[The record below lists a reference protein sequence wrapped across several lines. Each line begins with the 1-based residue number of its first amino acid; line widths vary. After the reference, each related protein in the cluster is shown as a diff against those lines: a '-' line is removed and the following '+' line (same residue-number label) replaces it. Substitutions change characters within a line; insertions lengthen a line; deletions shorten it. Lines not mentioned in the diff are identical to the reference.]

1 MRKIILIFTLFI
13 LKTTKSC
20 GQAINPIN
28 ESALFLEGIY
38 LENLNTI
45 LPWEIN
51 FKQIE
56 KYGNPSITKDSNHSN
71 QILIKWDSVKILNN
85 VMVNLYINQPKK
97 FLNQNAY
104 KRIKV
109 FNAYIDSISEQ
120 KLISFFTKYT
130 NDNGYQIKKRKVV
143 KRQWIFN
150 NCRVFVGI
158 GKFYGYF
165 LSIEKMN

>member
-1 MRKIILIFTLFI
+1 MRRIILVFTFFI
-13 LKTTKSC
+13 LITKKSC
-20 GQAINPIN
+20 GQAI
-28 ESALFLEGIY
+28 EFKDSTLFLEGIY

-56 KYGNPSITKDSNHSN
+56 KYGNPSINKDLYHSN

-85 VMVNLYINQPKK
+85 VTVNLYINQPKK
-97 FLNQNAY
+97 FLNQNTY

-109 FNAYIDSISEQ
+109 FNAYIDSIGEQ
-120 KLISFFTKYT
+120 KLISFFLKYT
-130 NDNGYQIKKRKVV
+130 NNHGYQIRKRKLV

-150 NCRVFVGI
+150 NCRIFVGF

-165 LSIEKMN
+165 LSVEKIS